1 MSNVTQKWRRRGKK
15 CTAMQRGVAAVEFA
29 IVAPVFFILLM
40 GMMEMGRALMV
51 QQVLT
56 NASREAARTAIVGTA
71 SGSSVTTAAVT
82 YATNAKVNGVTAVV
96 SPDPATAAPGST
108 VTVTV
113 SVPYSNVTWVPLPKY
128 LKTATLSAQ
137 TAMRKEGFE

>member
-1 MSNVTQKWRRRGKK
+1 
-15 CTAMQRGVAAVEFA
+15 MQRGVAAVEFA